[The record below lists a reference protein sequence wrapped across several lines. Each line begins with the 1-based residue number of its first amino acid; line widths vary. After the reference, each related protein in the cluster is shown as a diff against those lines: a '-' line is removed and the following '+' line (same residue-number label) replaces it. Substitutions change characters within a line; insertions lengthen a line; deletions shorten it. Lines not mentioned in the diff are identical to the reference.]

1 MNGYDENLNKEL
13 KIIINTNNEI
23 TGYATIGG
31 IEGEISVPYENVPD
45 DFIENFDSKY
55 YLYVDGKIKTNP
67 DYVAPETHL

>member
-31 IEGEISVPYENVPD
+31 IEGEISIPYENVPD
-45 DFIENFDSKY
+45 SFIENFDSKY
-55 YLYVDGKIKTNP
+55 YLYVEGNIKVNH
-67 DYVAPETHL
+67 DYVAPEIHL